1 MENFHNPYDS
11 FQLAWRNMEEGM
23 KDGVALGQ
31 ALYGLELGVT
41 EVSIAGNLIDLIKCV
56 CCDAFLFFS
65 FN

>member
-1 MENFHNPYDS
+1 
-11 FQLAWRNMEEGM
+11 M
-23 KDGVALGQ
+23 KDGVALGR

-56 CCDAFLFFS
+56 CCDTFLFS